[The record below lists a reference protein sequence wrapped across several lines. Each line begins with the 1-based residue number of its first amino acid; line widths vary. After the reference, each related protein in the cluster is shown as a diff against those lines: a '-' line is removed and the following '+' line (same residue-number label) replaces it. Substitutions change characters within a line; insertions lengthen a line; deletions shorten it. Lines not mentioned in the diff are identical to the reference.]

1 MGMRYVWLDI
11 SISQFHTGCKFLAV
25 NYFYVYA
32 AATGGVIY
40 IASVN
45 CPCEPGVFAYGKDI
59 RVVGHSRFRNFHVCK
74 LLAVNSFYVY
84 ATAAD
89 GVKFRMSYLLC
100 VHRRNYIW
108 GRPTGGWTVS
118 RFHNFTKVVSS
129 SMSFPCMS
137 TPRSGC
143 IIIIAPDSV
152 QVSTGE
158 FASVVL
164 PLHLE

>member
-1 MGMRYVWLDI
+1 MISMSGDDTGMRYVWLDI

-84 ATAAD
+84 ATAAG
-89 GVKFRMSYLLC
+89 GVQFRVSYLLRA
-100 VHRRNYIW
+100 HRRTYIW
-108 GRPTGGWTVS
+108 KDLRVVRLFFRSTTS
-118 RFHNFTKVVSS
+118 R
-129 SMSFPCMS
+129 
-137 TPRSGC
+137 R
-143 IIIIAPDSV
+143 
-152 QVSTGE
+152 
-158 FASVVL
+158 L
-164 PLHLE
+164 